1 MSEII
6 KYYSNSLN
14 NLNKKYDEYTK
25 NYVEE
30 FVNFKIP
37 VFGCSLTRNDLNSV
51 DCINDYSKNSPFVA
65 TKDNID
71 SLNTEYLNVT
81 KQLKALFIEQSKYVD
96 SFQKKIDELNDENKE
111 LLSKATN
118 IKDTSATSKPFFH
131 NERLMYYR
139 SLIYIISIIIGII
152 FILYMLQSTPFIEV
166 ATSVAT
172 NAKNLAENAAK
183 GAKGL
188 VENAATGENPDGTG
202 SNNMLRNIII
212 FLLIS
217 AVIISVFYFIVYV
230 LRKVNPPIEK
240 TNTEK
245 EIKRIADSCLRDKS
259 QSWFDTQL
267 ENLKT
272 FLTNKKKISD

>member
-14 NLNKKYDEYTK
+14 NLNKQYDEYTN

-30 FVNFKIP
+30 FVEFKIP
-37 VFGCSLTRNDLNSV
+37 VFSCSLTRNELNSV
-51 DCINDYSKNSPFVA
+51 DCVNNYSRNSAFVG
-65 TKDNID
+65 TKDKID
-71 SLNTEYLNVT
+71 SLNTEYLNIT

-131 NERLMYYR
+131 NERLLYYR
-139 SLIYIISIIIGII
+139 SLIYIVSIVIGII
-152 FILYMLQSTPFIEV
+152 FVLYMLQATPFIEI
-166 ATSVAT
+166 ASSVAT
-172 NAKNLAENAAK
+172 NTKNLAENAAK

-188 VENAATGENPDGTG
+188 VENATTQNPDGTE
-202 SNNMLRNIII
+202 SNNMVRNIII
-212 FLLIS
+212 FVLIS
-217 AVIISVFYFIVYV
+217 AVIVSVFYFIIYA

-245 EIKRIADSCLRDKS
+245 EIKRIADTCLKDKS
-259 QSWFDTQL
+259 DSWFNTQL
-267 ENLKT
+267 EKLKT
-272 FLTNKKKISD
+272 FLTNKKQIN

>member
-118 IKDTSATSKPFFH
+118 IKDRSATSKPFFH

-245 EIKRIADSCLRDKS
+245 EIKRIADTCLKDKS
-259 QSWFDTQL
+259 DSWFNMQL
-267 ENLKT
+267 EKLKT
-272 FLTNKKKISD
+272 FLTNKKQIN

>member
-14 NLNKKYDEYTK
+14 NLNKQYDEYTK

-30 FVNFKIP
+30 FVEFKIP
-37 VFGCSLTRNDLNSV
+37 VFSCSLTRNELNSV
-51 DCINDYSKNSPFVA
+51 DCVNNYSRNSAFVG
-65 TKDNID
+65 TKDKID
-71 SLNTEYLNVT
+71 SLNTEYLNIT

-131 NERLMYYR
+131 NERLLYYR
-139 SLIYIISIIIGII
+139 SLIYIVSIVIGII
-152 FILYMLQSTPFIEV
+152 FVLYMLQATPFIEI
-166 ATSVAT
+166 ASSVAT
-172 NAKNLAENAAK
+172 NTKNLAENAAK

-188 VENAATGENPDGTG
+188 VENATTQNPDGTE
-202 SNNMLRNIII
+202 SNNMVRNIII
-212 FLLIS
+212 FVLIS
-217 AVIISVFYFIVYV
+217 AVIVSVFYFIIYA

-245 EIKRIADSCLRDKS
+245 EIKRIADTCLKDKS
-259 QSWFDTQL
+259 DSWFNSQL
-267 ENLKT
+267 EKLKT
-272 FLTNKKKISD
+272 FLTNKKQIN

>member
-14 NLNKKYDEYTK
+14 NLNKQYDEYTK

-30 FVNFKIP
+30 FVEFKIP
-37 VFGCSLTRNDLNSV
+37 VFSCSLTRNELNSV
-51 DCINDYSKNSPFVA
+51 DCVNNYSRNSAFVG
-65 TKDNID
+65 TKDKID
-71 SLNTEYLNVT
+71 SLNTEYLNIT

-172 NAKNLAENAAK
+172 NTKNLAENAAK

-202 SNNMLRNIII
+202 SNNMVRNGII

-217 AVIISVFYFIVYV
+217 AVIISVFYFVVYV
-230 LRKVNPPIEK
+230 LRKVNPPLEK

-259 QSWFDTQL
+259 QSWFNTQL
-267 ENLKT
+267 ENFKT

>member
-6 KYYSNSLN
+6 KYYSNFLN
-14 NLNKKYDEYTK
+14 SLNKKYDEYTK

-30 FVNFKIP
+30 FVEFKIP
-37 VFGCSLTRNDLNSV
+37 VFSCSLTRNELNSV
-51 DCINDYSKNSPFVA
+51 DCVNNYSRNSAFVG
-65 TKDNID
+65 TKDKID
-71 SLNTEYLNVT
+71 SLNTEYLNIT

-131 NERLMYYR
+131 NERILYYR
-139 SLIYIISIIIGII
+139 SLIYLISIIIGII
-152 FILYMLQSTPFIEV
+152 FVLYMLQSTPFIEV
-166 ATSVAT
+166 ASSVAT
-172 NAKNLAENAAK
+172 NTKNLAENAAK

-188 VENAATGENPDGTG
+188 VENAASTDNPDGTG
-202 SNNMLRNIII
+202 SSNMIRNIII

-217 AVIISVFYFIVYV
+217 AVIISVFYFVIYV

-245 EIKRIADSCLRDKS
+245 EIKRIADSCLKDKS
-259 QSWFDTQL
+259 NSWFNTQL

-272 FLTNKKKISD
+272 FLTNKKQIN

>member
-1 MSEII
+1 MTEII
-6 KYYSNSLN
+6 KYYSNTLN
-14 NLNKKYDEYTK
+14 KLNKKYDEYTK
-25 NYVEE
+25 KYVDE
-30 FVNFKIP
+30 FVDFKIP
-37 VFGCSLTRNDLNSV
+37 VFGCSLTRNDLNSF
-51 DCINDYSKNSPFVA
+51 DCINDYSKNSPFVD
-65 TKDNID
+65 TKDKID
-71 SLNTEYLNVT
+71 SLNDEYLNVT

-131 NERLMYYR
+131 NERLLYYR
-139 SLIYIISIIIGII
+139 SLVYLMSIIIGII
-152 FILYMLQSTPFIEV
+152 FVLYMLQSTPFIEV
-166 ATSVAT
+166 ASSVAT
-172 NAKNLAENAAK
+172 NTKNLAENAAK

-188 VENAATGENPDGTG
+188 VENAATTENPDGTG
-202 SNNMLRNIII
+202 SSNMLRNIII

-230 LRKVNPPIEK
+230 LRKVNPPLEK

-259 QSWFDTQL
+259 DSWVNAQI
-267 ENLKT
+267 EKLKT
-272 FLTNKKKISD
+272 FLTNKKQIN

>member
-14 NLNKKYDEYTK
+14 TLNKKYDEYTK
-25 NYVEE
+25 NYVDE
-30 FVNFKIP
+30 FVEFKIP

-51 DCINDYSKNSPFVA
+51 DCINDYSKNSAFVQ
-65 TKDNID
+65 TKEKID
-71 SLNTEYLNVT
+71 SLNQEYLNVT

-139 SLIYIISIIIGII
+139 SLIYLMSIIIGII
-152 FILYMLQSTPFIEV
+152 FVLYMLQSTPFIEV

-172 NAKNLAENAAK
+172 NTKNLAENAAK

-202 SNNMLRNIII
+202 SNNMLRNGII

-217 AVIISVFYFIVYV
+217 AVIISVFYFVVYV

-259 QSWFDTQL
+259 ESWFNTQL

-272 FLTNKKKISD
+272 FLTNKKQIN

>member
-14 NLNKKYDEYTK
+14 NLNKQYDEYTK

-30 FVNFKIP
+30 FVEFKIP
-37 VFGCSLTRNDLNSV
+37 VFSCSLTRNELNSV
-51 DCINDYSKNSPFVA
+51 DCVNNYSRNSAFVG
-65 TKDNID
+65 TKDKID
-71 SLNTEYLNVT
+71 SLNTEYLNIT

-131 NERLMYYR
+131 NERLLYYR
-139 SLIYIISIIIGII
+139 SLIYIVSIVIGII
-152 FILYMLQSTPFIEV
+152 FVLYMLQATPFIEI
-166 ATSVAT
+166 ASSVAT
-172 NAKNLAENAAK
+172 NTKNLAENAAK

-188 VENAATGENPDGTG
+188 VENATTQNPDGTE
-202 SNNMLRNIII
+202 SNNMVRNIII
-212 FLLIS
+212 FVLIS
-217 AVIISVFYFIVYV
+217 AVIVSVFYFIIYA

-245 EIKRIADSCLRDKS
+245 EIKRIADTCLKDKS
-259 QSWFDTQL
+259 DSWFNTQL
-267 ENLKT
+267 EKLKT
-272 FLTNKKKISD
+272 FLTNKKQIN

>member
-6 KYYSNSLN
+6 KYYSNFLN

-65 TKDNID
+65 TKDKID
-71 SLNTEYLNVT
+71 SLNQEYLNVT

-96 SFQKKIDELNDENKE
+96 SFQKKIDVLNDENKE

-172 NAKNLAENAAK
+172 NTKNLAENAAK

-202 SNNMLRNIII
+202 SNNMVRNGII

-217 AVIISVFYFIVYV
+217 AVIISVFYFVVYV

-259 QSWFDTQL
+259 ESWFNTQL

-272 FLTNKKKISD
+272 FLTNKK

>member
-14 NLNKKYDEYTK
+14 NLNKQYDEYTK

-30 FVNFKIP
+30 FVEFKIP
-37 VFGCSLTRNDLNSV
+37 VFSCSLTRNELNSV
-51 DCINDYSKNSPFVA
+51 DCVNNYSRNSAFVG
-65 TKDNID
+65 TKDKID
-71 SLNTEYLNVT
+71 SLNTEYLNIT

-131 NERLMYYR
+131 NERLLYYR
-139 SLIYIISIIIGII
+139 SLIYIVSIVIGII
-152 FILYMLQSTPFIEV
+152 FVLYMLQATPFIEI
-166 ATSVAT
+166 ASSVAT
-172 NAKNLAENAAK
+172 NTKNLAENAAK

-188 VENAATGENPDGTG
+188 VENATTQNPDGTE
-202 SNNMLRNIII
+202 SNNMVRNIII
-212 FLLIS
+212 FVLIS
-217 AVIISVFYFIVYV
+217 AVIVSVFYFIIYA

-245 EIKRIADSCLRDKS
+245 EIKRIADTCLKDKS
-259 QSWFDTQL
+259 DSWFNTQL
-267 ENLKT
+267 EKLKT
-272 FLTNKKKISD
+272 FLTNKKQLN

>member
-14 NLNKKYDEYTK
+14 NLNKQYDEYTK

-30 FVNFKIP
+30 FVEFKIP
-37 VFGCSLTRNDLNSV
+37 VFSCSLTRNELNSV
-51 DCINDYSKNSPFVA
+51 DCVNNYSRNSAFVG
-65 TKDNID
+65 TKDKID
-71 SLNTEYLNVT
+71 SLNTEYLNIT

-96 SFQKKIDELNDENKE
+96 SFQKKIDVLNDENKE

-118 IKDTSATSKPFFH
+118 IRDTSATSKPFFH

-172 NAKNLAENAAK
+172 NTKNLAENAAK

-202 SNNMLRNIII
+202 SNNMVRNGII

-217 AVIISVFYFIVYV
+217 AVIISVFYFVVYV

-259 QSWFDTQL
+259 ESWFNTQL

-272 FLTNKKKISD
+272 FLTNKK

>member
-1 MSEII
+1 MAEII
-6 KYYSNSLN
+6 KYYSNYLN

-25 NYVEE
+25 NYIRDFVE
-30 FVNFKIP
+30 FKIP
-37 VFGCSLTRNDLNSV
+37 VFSCSLTRNELNSV
-51 DCINDYSKNSPFVA
+51 DCVNNYSRNSAFVG
-65 TKDNID
+65 TKDKID
-71 SLNTEYLNVT
+71 SLNTEYLNIT

-131 NERLMYYR
+131 NERLLYYR
-139 SLIYIISIIIGII
+139 SLIYIVSIVIGII
-152 FILYMLQSTPFIEV
+152 FVLYMLQSTPFIEI
-166 ATSVAT
+166 ASSVAT
-172 NAKNLAENAAK
+172 NTKNLAENAAK

-188 VENAATGENPDGTG
+188 VENATTQNPDGTA

-212 FLLIS
+212 FVLIS
-217 AVIISVFYFIVYV
+217 AVIVSVFYFIIYA

-245 EIKRIADSCLRDKS
+245 EIKRIADTCLKDKS
-259 QSWFDTQL
+259 DSWFNTQL
-267 ENLKT
+267 EKLKT
-272 FLTNKKKISD
+272 FLTNKKQIN

>member
-14 NLNKKYDEYTK
+14 NLNKQYDEYTK
-25 NYVEE
+25 NYVDE
-30 FVNFKIP
+30 FVEFKIP
-37 VFGCSLTRNDLNSV
+37 VFSCSLTRNELNSV
-51 DCINDYSKNSPFVA
+51 DCVNNYSRNSAFVG
-65 TKDNID
+65 TKDKID
-71 SLNTEYLNVT
+71 SLNTEYLNIT

-131 NERLMYYR
+131 NERLLYYR
-139 SLIYIISIIIGII
+139 SLIYIVSIVIGII
-152 FILYMLQSTPFIEV
+152 FVLYMLQSTPFMEV
-166 ATSVAT
+166 ASSVAT
-172 NAKNLAENAAK
+172 NTKNLAENAAK

-188 VENAATGENPDGTG
+188 VENATTQNPDGTE
-202 SNNMLRNIII
+202 SNNTLRNIII
-212 FLLIS
+212 FVLIS

-245 EIKRIADSCLRDKS
+245 EIKRIADTCLKDKS
-259 QSWFDTQL
+259 DSWFNTQL
-267 ENLKT
+267 EKLKT
-272 FLTNKKKISD
+272 FLTNKKQIN

>member
-14 NLNKKYDEYTK
+14 NLNKQYDEYTK

-30 FVNFKIP
+30 FVEFKIP
-37 VFGCSLTRNDLNSV
+37 VFSCSLTRNELNSV
-51 DCINDYSKNSPFVA
+51 DCVNNYSRNSAFVG
-65 TKDNID
+65 TKDKID
-71 SLNTEYLNVT
+71 SLNTEYLNIT

-131 NERLMYYR
+131 NERLLYYR
-139 SLIYIISIIIGII
+139 SLIYIVSIVIGII
-152 FILYMLQSTPFIEV
+152 FVLYMLQSTPFIEI
-166 ATSVAT
+166 ASSVAT
-172 NAKNLAENAAK
+172 NTKNLAENAAK

-188 VENAATGENPDGTG
+188 VENATTQNPDGTE
-202 SNNMLRNIII
+202 SNNMVRNIII
-212 FLLIS
+212 FVLIS
-217 AVIISVFYFIVYV
+217 AVIVSVFYFIIYA

-245 EIKRIADSCLRDKS
+245 EIKRIADTCLKDKS
-259 QSWFDTQL
+259 DSWFNTQL
-267 ENLKT
+267 EKLKT
-272 FLTNKKKISD
+272 FLTNKKQIN

>member
-51 DCINDYSKNSPFVA
+51 DCINDYSRNSPFVA
-65 TKDNID
+65 TKDKID

-139 SLIYIISIIIGII
+139 SLIYIISIIIGLI
-152 FILYMLQSTPFIEV
+152 FILYMLC
-166 ATSVAT
+166 
-172 NAKNLAENAAK
+172 LC
-183 GAKGL
+183 
-188 VENAATGENPDGTG
+188 
-202 SNNMLRNIII
+202 
-212 FLLIS
+212 
-217 AVIISVFYFIVYV
+217 FYRHV
-230 LRKVNPPIEK
+230 
-240 TNTEK
+240 
-245 EIKRIADSCLRDKS
+245 S
-259 QSWFDTQL
+259 
-267 ENLKT
+267 
-272 FLTNKKKISD
+272 

>member
-30 FVNFKIP
+30 FVKFKIP

-65 TKDNID
+65 TKDKID

-172 NAKNLAENAAK
+172 NTKNLAENAAK

-202 SNNMLRNIII
+202 SNNMVRNGII

-217 AVIISVFYFIVYV
+217 AVIISVFYFVVYV

-259 QSWFDTQL
+259 ESWFNTQL

-272 FLTNKKKISD
+272 FLTNKK

>member
-14 NLNKKYDEYTK
+14 NLNKQYDEYTK

-30 FVNFKIP
+30 FVEFKIP
-37 VFGCSLTRNDLNSV
+37 VFSCSLTRNELNSV
-51 DCINDYSKNSPFVA
+51 DCVNNYSRNSAFVG
-65 TKDNID
+65 TKDKID
-71 SLNTEYLNVT
+71 SLNTEYINIT

-131 NERLMYYR
+131 NERLLYYR
-139 SLIYIISIIIGII
+139 SLIYIVSIVIGII
-152 FILYMLQSTPFIEV
+152 FVLYMLQATPFIEI
-166 ATSVAT
+166 ASSVAT
-172 NAKNLAENAAK
+172 NTKNLAENAAK

-188 VENAATGENPDGTG
+188 VENATTQNPDGTE
-202 SNNMLRNIII
+202 SNNMVRNIII
-212 FLLIS
+212 FVLIS
-217 AVIISVFYFIVYV
+217 AVIVSVFYFIIYA

-245 EIKRIADSCLRDKS
+245 EIKRIADTCLKDKS
-259 QSWFDTQL
+259 DSWFNTQL
-267 ENLKT
+267 EKLKT
-272 FLTNKKKISD
+272 FLTNKKQIN

>member
-14 NLNKKYDEYTK
+14 NLNKQYDEYTK

-30 FVNFKIP
+30 FVEFKIP
-37 VFGCSLTRNDLNSV
+37 VFSCSLTRNELNSV
-51 DCINDYSKNSPFVA
+51 DCVNNYSRNSAFVG
-65 TKDNID
+65 TKDKID
-71 SLNTEYLNVT
+71 SLNTEYLNIT

-131 NERLMYYR
+131 NERLLYYR
-139 SLIYIISIIIGII
+139 SLIYIVSIVIGII
-152 FILYMLQSTPFIEV
+152 FILYMLQSTPFMEV
-166 ATSVAT
+166 ASSVAT
-172 NAKNLAENAAK
+172 NTKNLAENAAK

-188 VENAATGENPDGTG
+188 VENATTQNPDGTE
-202 SNNMLRNIII
+202 SNNMVRNIII
-212 FLLIS
+212 FVLIS
-217 AVIISVFYFIVYV
+217 AVIVSVFYFIIYA

-245 EIKRIADSCLRDKS
+245 EIKRIADTCLKDKS
-259 QSWFDTQL
+259 DSWFNTQL
-267 ENLKT
+267 EKLKT
-272 FLTNKKKISD
+272 FLTNKKQIN

>member
-14 NLNKKYDEYTK
+14 NLNKQYDEYTK

-30 FVNFKIP
+30 FVEFKIP
-37 VFGCSLTRNDLNSV
+37 VFSCSLTRNELNSV
-51 DCINDYSKNSPFVA
+51 DCVNNYSRNSAFVG
-65 TKDNID
+65 TKDKID
-71 SLNTEYLNVT
+71 SLNTEYLNIT

-131 NERLMYYR
+131 NERLLYYR
-139 SLIYIISIIIGII
+139 SLIYIVSIVIGII
-152 FILYMLQSTPFIEV
+152 FVLYMLQATPFIEI
-166 ATSVAT
+166 ASSVAT
-172 NAKNLAENAAK
+172 NTKNLAENAAK

-188 VENAATGENPDGTG
+188 VENATTQNPDGTE
-202 SNNMLRNIII
+202 SNNMVRNIII
-212 FLLIS
+212 FVLIS
-217 AVIISVFYFIVYV
+217 AVIVSVFYFIIYA

-245 EIKRIADSCLRDKS
+245 EIKRIADTCLKDKS
-259 QSWFDTQL
+259 DSWFNTQL
-267 ENLKT
+267 EKLKI
-272 FLTNKKKISD
+272 FLTNKKQIN

>member
-6 KYYSNSLN
+6 KYYSNFLN

-65 TKDNID
+65 TKDKID
-71 SLNTEYLNVT
+71 SLNQEYLNVT

-96 SFQKKIDELNDENKE
+96 SFQKKIDVLNDENKE

-118 IKDTSATSKPFFH
+118 IRDTSATSKPFFH

-172 NAKNLAENAAK
+172 NTKNLAENAAK

-202 SNNMLRNIII
+202 SNNMVRNGII

-217 AVIISVFYFIVYV
+217 AVIISVFYFVVYV

-259 QSWFDTQL
+259 ESWFNTQL

-272 FLTNKKKISD
+272 FLTNKK